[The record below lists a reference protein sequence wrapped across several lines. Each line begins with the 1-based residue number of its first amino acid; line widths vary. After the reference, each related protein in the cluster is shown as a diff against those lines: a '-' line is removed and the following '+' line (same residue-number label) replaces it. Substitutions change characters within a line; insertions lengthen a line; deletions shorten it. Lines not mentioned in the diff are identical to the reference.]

1 LNDDLMLKTLGLEYH
16 YRDSKKI
23 IFPEI
28 EVERGERLLI
38 RGFSG
43 CGKTTLLSLI
53 AGALKLQNGD
63 INFDGNEY
71 SKMSSLL
78 LDKFR
83 ADHIGYI
90 FQTLNLIPFLSVSEN
105 IALGIKF
112 SKSRKSKV
120 NDFNQEIIRLVS
132 SLGLGKEVLKTPVN
146 RLSVGQQQ
154 RVAVARALLGKPDL
168 ILADEPT
175 SALDSGT
182 TQKFLNEVMETF
194 DSTRQAIIMV
204 SHDTS
209 IAPYFDSV
217 IDFNSNNV

>member
-1 LNDDLMLKTLGLEYH
+1 MLKTLGLEYH
-16 YRDSKKI
+16 YRDGKKI

-63 INFDGNEY
+63 IKFDGNEY

-120 NDFNQEIIRLVS
+120 NDLNQEIVRLVN

-182 TQKFLNEVMETF
+182 TKKFLNEVMETF
-194 DSTRQAIIMV
+194 DPTRQAIIMV

>member
-1 LNDDLMLKTLGLEYH
+1 MLKTLGLEYH
-16 YRDSKKI
+16 YRDGKKI

-63 INFDGNEY
+63 IKFDGNEY

>member
-1 LNDDLMLKTLGLEYH
+1 MLKTLGLEYH
-16 YRDSKKI
+16 YRDGKKI

-63 INFDGNEY
+63 IKFDGKEY

-120 NDFNQEIIRLVS
+120 NDLNQEIVRLVN

-182 TQKFLNEVMETF
+182 TKKFLNEVMETF

-204 SHDTS
+204 SHDNS